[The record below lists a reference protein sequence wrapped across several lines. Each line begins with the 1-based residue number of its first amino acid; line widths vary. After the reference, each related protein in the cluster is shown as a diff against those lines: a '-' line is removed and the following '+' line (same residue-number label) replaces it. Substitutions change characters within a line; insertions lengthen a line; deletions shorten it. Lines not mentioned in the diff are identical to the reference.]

1 MQVWGA
7 CPVRTWRGKANTVL
21 ECRRPTF
28 RSALFCVVRGCLA
41 VLDPRPAQGDCQPPW
56 LLGPSL
62 LGSPAGRCTCRGEGT
77 LGQTS
82 LEADKPSAPGV
93 APPTAASPARS
104 LSVGPG
110 GCVFKC
116 HAPPTDHGIWSH
128 FFNKEL
134 STPGLACG
142 DPEVGRGN
150 SRLLGADCAPGSL
163 AVSRQLL
170 TYEQYRCWAG
180 RGPRAGCTWSFG
192 GQGRGGASGG
202 WARKRGRE
210 SGEVGCHTSR
220 PSARVGL
227 FQSCGFCFR
236 GGSLG
241 PAGGLS
247 AALGVASAL
256 GPNLQPEVRVR
267 RAL

>member
-192 GQGRGGASGG
+192 GQGRGVPLEGGRGRGEGSPGRWGATHPGPQHGSVCSKAVAFAFEVGPWAQQEASLLRWAWLLL
-202 WARKRGRE
+202 WARICSLR
-210 SGEVGCHTSR
+210 SG
-220 PSARVGL
+220 
-227 FQSCGFCFR
+227 
-236 GGSLG
+236 
-241 PAGGLS
+241 
-247 AALGVASAL
+247 
-256 GPNLQPEVRVR
+256 
-267 RAL
+267 